1 MGLRTIIGGIALG
14 GGVLALKVGL
24 SAAVGGALSPD
35 RSAAMVRTSIAPS
48 APAEIRLRRRGNGHF
63 FVHGMVDGQI
73 VEFLVDT
80 GASDV
85 VLTVADAARV
95 GIAVDPKR
103 FRIIGS
109 GAGGPVHGQLTRV
122 DTVEVEGRTLHGPEI
137 MIADGLT
144 QSLLGQDFLTRF
156 GAVQMNGD
164 HMVLR

>member
-1 MGLRTIIGGIALG
+1 MELRTIIGGIALG
-14 GGVLALKVGL
+14 AFVIALKVGL
-24 SAAVGGALSPD
+24 SSALSGVASD
-35 RSAAMVRTSIAPS
+35 RSAALVSTSIAPS

-85 VLTVADAARV
+85 VLTVADAERV

-103 FRIIGS
+103 FRVIGT
-109 GAGGPVHGQLTRV
+109 GAGGPVQGQLSRV
-122 DTVEVEGRTLHGPEI
+122 ETVEVEGRTLHGAEI
-137 MIADGLT
+137 MIAEGLE

-156 GAVQMNGD
+156 GALEMSGD